1 MINRIVRSHEIN
13 ELYTVA
19 SAKAEAIYDI
29 GTHEVIKVL
38 ESEYEELLQKYNQQ
52 TNPTKWTK
60 ERYVKACLCT
70 ILLLNSPFL
79 KSYKLDRKLFKSPA
93 EVVGLLAVSCLW
105 DVDFLLINKKVEKYE
120 IDIIIKDFHGNIVL
134 LLEVHGEHHEKPEQ
148 KEKDRQ
154 KREYYKEQEYQYME
168 IKGVELKNQFT
179 TSVRKI
185 AKEIEA
191 SLKKQRVAYMLKRGK
206 ILSVNN
212 GKPIV

>member
-1 MINRIVRSHEIN
+1 MVKNNVRKCEIN
-13 ELYTVA
+13 EAYKAA
-19 SAKAEAIYDI
+19 SVRANEIYEI
-29 GTHEVIKVL
+29 GADERIKRL
-38 ESEYEELLQKYNQQ
+38 EENYKELLQKYDQT

-60 ERYVKACLCT
+60 EGYIKAGLCT
-70 ILLLNSPFL
+70 MILLNSHFL
-79 KSYKLDRKLFKSPA
+79 NSYKLDWKMFNSPT
-93 EVVGLLAVSCLW
+93 EVVALLAVSCVW
-105 DVDFLLINKKVEKYE
+105 DVGFLLVNKKVGYYE

-154 KREYYKEQEYQYME
+154 KREYYKEQGYQYME

-185 AKEIEA
+185 AKEIEE

-206 ILSVNN
+206 VLSVNN
-212 GKPIV
+212 GKPII